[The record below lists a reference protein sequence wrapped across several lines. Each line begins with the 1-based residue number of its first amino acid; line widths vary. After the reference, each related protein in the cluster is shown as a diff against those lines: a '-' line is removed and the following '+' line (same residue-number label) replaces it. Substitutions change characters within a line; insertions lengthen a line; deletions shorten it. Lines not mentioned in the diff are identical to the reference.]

1 MVRLR
6 ASSILEIL
14 AALALISL
22 IVLLVFQTIQ
32 VQYVL
37 KTNPRDYLKLGT
49 MEYDISENEDS
60 YYQVPLTPTVSAY
73 EEEASE
79 TYTVVQ

>member
-1 MVRLR
+1 MVRIK

-14 AALALISL
+14 ASLALISL

-37 KTNPRDYLKLGT
+37 KTNPNDFLKLGT
-49 MEYDISENEDS
+49 MSYAVSEGSGD
-60 YYQVPLTPTVSAY
+60 YQQVPLTSNTAVFEDES
-73 EEEASE
+73 SQ
-79 TYTVVQ
+79 TYSVVE